1 MEVGGGVYKFV
12 GDGNVYLVMG
22 ARPMLI
28 DCGDVREGGRLKSEI
43 EKVVSL
49 DKVEVVLLT
58 HLHYDHAGN
67 VGLFPNAEIYASVA
81 EIEDYRAH
89 SEYFFFDGIPKGVGG
104 VLKKLR
110 PLPSSI
116 NGVEVIECPGHTR
129 GSVAF
134 LDRKRKLL
142 FSGDVL
148 FERGVGRFDLPNSV
162 PSKVEFSVRKL
173 RGFLDEGFELM
184 AGHDY

>member
-1 MEVGGGVYKFV
+1 MEVGEGVYKFV
-12 GDGNVYLVMG
+12 GDGNTYLVMG

-28 DCGDVREGGRLKSEI
+28 DCGDIREGGRISEGI
-43 EKVVSL
+43 EKVVPL
-49 DKVEVVLLT
+49 DKIEIVLLT
-58 HLHYDHAGN
+58 HLHYDHVGN
-67 VGLFPNAEIYASVA
+67 VGLFPNAEFYASA
-81 EIEDYRAH
+81 AAIENYEKSPGD
-89 SEYFFFDGIPKGVGG
+89 FFFGTVPEEIDA
-104 VLKKLR
+104 VLKKLK
-110 PLPSSI
+110 PLPSVI
-116 NGVEVIECPGHTR
+116 NGLEVVDCPGHTR

-162 PSKVEFSVRKL
+162 PEQVEFSVSRLRK
-173 RGFLDEGFELM
+173 FLSEGYLLM